1 MYLQET
7 DAKWNKVELK
17 HSVAPCGVCVCVDAG
32 VSRLSEP
39 LFSPNKQPS
48 VSPSARSLALI
59 DGRQTKATDTRW
71 LYSVPSHT
79 DPLQPRRNQHTDR
92 QADRQTDRKTG
103 RHTERQTYRQ
113 TGIHTDRYFKYNT
126 NNCDEESLSLCRHR
140 ASSNSGGLEEIFK
153 TLSCINSSDRSGVRT
168 LIY

>member
-17 HSVAPCGVCVCVDAG
+17 HSVAPCGVCVDAG
-32 VSRLSEP
+32 VSCLSEP
-39 LFSPNKQPS
+39 LFFPNKQPS
-48 VSPSARSLALI
+48 VSQSARSLALI

-92 QADRQTDRKTG
+92 QTDSKTG

-113 TGIHTDRYFKYNT
+113 TGIQTDRHFKYNT
-126 NNCDEESLSLCRHR
+126 NNRDEESLSLCRHR
-140 ASSNSGGLEEIFK
+140 ASSNSGCLEEIFK
-153 TLSCINSSDRSGVRT
+153 TLSYINSTDRSGVRT